1 MNDTQK
7 NRTVRQKGYYK
18 LINGD
23 CLEVMKQIP
32 DKSID
37 MILCDP
43 PYGTIACKWD
53 NIIPF
58 DFLWKEYE
66 RIIKNNGAILLFGSG
81 QFTHKLIYS
90 NEKLYRYK
98 WIWLKNKKGN
108 FVNAKNRPMT
118 SYEEIMVFSKGV
130 TANGCKNKMKYFPQ
144 GLKSKKTVRVDKNGT
159 RFGTMAGKRPS
170 HKKTIISEYT
180 NYPFDVLQFDCVT
193 KAIHPTQKPVSLLE
207 YLIKTYSNE
216 KEIVLDNCMG
226 SGSTGVACINTN
238 RKFVGIELNEH
249 YFNVSCD
256 RIKQAYQEKQDYGE
270 W

>member
-7 NRTVRQKGYYK
+7 NRTVRQKGHYK

-58 DFLWKEYE
+58 EFLWKEYE

-98 WIWLKNKKGN
+98 WIWFKNKKGN

-118 SYEEIMVFSKGV
+118 SYEEIMVF
-130 TANGCKNKMKYFPQ
+130 
-144 GLKSKKTVRVDKNGT
+144 
-159 RFGTMAGKRPS
+159 
-170 HKKTIISEYT
+170 
-180 NYPFDVLQFDCVT
+180 
-193 KAIHPTQKPVSLLE
+193 QKE
-207 YLIKTYSNE
+207 
-216 KEIVLDNCMG
+216 
-226 SGSTGVACINTN
+226 
-238 RKFVGIELNEH
+238 
-249 YFNVSCD
+249 
-256 RIKQAYQEKQDYGE
+256 
-270 W
+270 

>member
-43 PYGTIACKWD
+43 PY
-53 NIIPF
+53 
-58 DFLWKEYE
+58 
-66 RIIKNNGAILLFGSG
+66 
-81 QFTHKLIYS
+81 
-90 NEKLYRYK
+90 
-98 WIWLKNKKGN
+98 
-108 FVNAKNRPMT
+108 
-118 SYEEIMVFSKGV
+118 
-130 TANGCKNKMKYFPQ
+130 
-144 GLKSKKTVRVDKNGT
+144 GT

>member
-1 MNDTQK
+1 MNTQK
-7 NRTVRQKGYYK
+7 NRTVRQKGHYK

-58 DFLWKEYE
+58 EFLWKEYE

-81 QFTHKLIYS
+81 QFTHKLI
-90 NEKLYRYK
+90 
-98 WIWLKNKKGN
+98 
-108 FVNAKNRPMT
+108 
-118 SYEEIMVFSKGV
+118 
-130 TANGCKNKMKYFPQ
+130 
-144 GLKSKKTVRVDKNGT
+144 
-159 RFGTMAGKRPS
+159 
-170 HKKTIISEYT
+170 
-180 NYPFDVLQFDCVT
+180 
-193 KAIHPTQKPVSLLE
+193 
-207 YLIKTYSNE
+207 YSNE